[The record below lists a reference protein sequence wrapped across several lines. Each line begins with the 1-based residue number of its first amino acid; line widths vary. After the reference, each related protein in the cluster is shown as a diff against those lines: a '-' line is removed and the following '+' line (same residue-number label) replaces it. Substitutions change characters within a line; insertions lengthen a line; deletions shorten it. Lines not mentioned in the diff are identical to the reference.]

1 MLAPFLPRFA
11 PSDSKPDSW
20 WTRVHENLR
29 QLTAPGG
36 LSPTSANGA
45 PIHVLK
51 LSRSSAAGQGKR
63 SLSSH
68 MCLPLPFLFS
78 SSRVRASMVIARFR
92 PAQHLSACLP
102 FLPGFC
108 AHLAR
113 MHPAEAEAVGIRL
126 QFPSRMAISFTFL
139 PYSWSDRH
147 SRKIIAPTCPCL
159 RPFWTRTPHLS

>member
-1 MLAPFLPRFA
+1 MLAPFLPRFS

-51 LSRSSAAGQGKR
+51 LSRSSAEGRRKR

-78 SSRVRASMVIARFR
+78 SSRVRASMVNARFR

-108 AHLAR
+108 PHLAR
-113 MHPAEAEAVGIRL
+113 MHPAEAVGIRL
-126 QFPSRMAISFTFL
+126 KFPSRMAISLTFL
-139 PYSWSDRH
+139 PYRSSD
-147 SRKIIAPTCPCL
+147 RKIIAPTCPCL
-159 RPFWTRTPHLS
+159 RPFWTRTPQLS